1 MSMLHH
7 KAPGHPKPRH
17 HMQTSQHPI
26 PKLPELPSKEAVIYK
41 TQRKKG
47 TRAEP
52 SAPDNGPTRWFL
64 ASAALC
70 RSQPVLSA
78 AYLGSPGSVYQI
90 AYGMHG
96 MRRLLFSC
104 LLLCLIGIRHWGYNN
119 ASLKDAYVMKF
130 VIHNRQTIS
139 QQVLNKRRTPILLLL
154 ARTCLCKQSTSG
166 DPTASVRV
174 NLHND
179 DPPPA
184 RRLSRL
190 ARHSAVH
197 RRTLRKQCRPGMHGP
212 PRRSCVPV
220 SS

>member
-1 MSMLHH
+1 MSMHHH
-7 KAPGHPKPRH
+7 KALGHHEPRH

-26 PKLPELPSKEAVIYK
+26 PKLPESSSKEAVIYK
-41 TQRKKG
+41 TKRKKRHTSRTQRTG
-47 TRAEP
+47 QRADAVVP
-52 SAPDNGPTRWFL
+52 CISGSLSFL
-64 ASAALC
+64 ASFICSISGIPWICVSDRLHNAKVAAQLLAFGID
-70 RSQPVLSA
+70 RSWS
-78 AYLGSPGSVYQI
+78 LGVRRCSFLDVY
-90 AYGMHG
+90 
-96 MRRLLFSC
+96 
-104 LLLCLIGIRHWGYNN
+104 
-119 ASLKDAYVMKF
+119 
-130 VIHNRQTIS
+130 VID
-139 QQVLNKRRTPILLLL
+139 VRTPILLLL

-174 NLHND
+174 NLHNH

-212 PRRSCVPV
+212 PRRSCVPI